1 MGLGKNT
8 KEARSKIDRDTYY
21 PLKEALA
28 LITDAKF
35 AKFNESVDVAM
46 NLNVNPRHAD
56 QMVRGAVVLPHG
68 LGKEVRVLVFA
79 KGDKA
84 TEATEAG
91 ADAVGG
97 EDIVAKI
104 KDGWLDFDKCIA
116 TPDMMRYVGQVGKVL
131 GPRGLMPNPKV
142 GTVTM
147 DVARAVSEAK
157 SGRLEFR
164 VDKSGIVHT
173 SVGRA
178 EFSAEQLYENTVALV
193 EMIQKLRPA
202 TVKGTY
208 IKRMGV
214 STTMGPG
221 ARIDTTQLVS
231 DLKE

>member
-1 MGLGKNT
+1 MRLGKNT
-8 KEARSKIDRDTYY
+8 KEARSRIDRDTLY

-28 LITDAKF
+28 LITDASF
-35 AKFNESVDVAM
+35 AKFSESVDVAL

-91 ADAVGG
+91 ADTVGG

-164 VDKSGIVHT
+164 VDKSGIVHAA
-173 SVGRA
+173 VGRA
-178 EFSAEQLYENTVALV
+178 EFSAEQLYENTVSLV

-221 ARIDTTQLVS
+221 AWVDTAQLAS

>member
-1 MGLGKNT
+1 MRLGKNA
-8 KEARSKIDRDTYY
+8 KEARSRIDRDTLY

-28 LITDAKF
+28 LITDASF
-35 AKFNESVDVAM
+35 AKFSESVDVAL

-116 TPDMMRYVGQVGKVL
+116 TPDMMRYVGQVGKIL

-164 VDKSGIVHT
+164 VDKSGIVHAA
-173 SVGRA
+173 VGRA

-221 ARIDTTQLVS
+221 AWIDAVQLVS